1 MVDDDEPRADSEEE
15 NAERTRRPSRVT
27 LPAFINEED
36 IGLGDAVKRVTY
48 AAGMR
53 PCRGCER
60 RAAVLNRWLVLTGRS
75 GRRR

>member
-1 MVDDDEPRADSEEE
+1 MVDDDEPRVDPEDEDT
-15 NAERTRRPSRVT
+15 ERIRRPSRVA
-27 LPAFINEED
+27 LPAFLSEED

-48 AAGMR
+48 AAGVR

-60 RAAVLNRWLVLTGRS
+60 RAAVLNRWVVLSGRS